1 MNSKTLG
8 QEVQEPQ
15 GNYGRRQESGP
26 WGENCCYQRYI
37 GFLGPAEEEAT
48 VVAGKW
54 EEVEGV
60 ARGEAAVGAH
70 LHNFLES
77 ATCLIFSLPSQQHEL
92 VISSNSSNQ
101 RNGRRKKFHIS
112 WQASP

>member
-60 ARGEAAVGAH
+60 A
-70 LHNFLES
+70 
-77 ATCLIFSLPSQQHEL
+77 
-92 VISSNSSNQ
+92 
-101 RNGRRKKFHIS
+101 
-112 WQASP
+112 